1 MGNFSVSVGSLLIGS
16 LTTFLISNVESQ
28 MQYVFDTQS
37 RQNRELRNRIAI
49 LHQRLEDIEDEDEN
63 SDSESSNF

>member
-1 MGNFSVSVGSLLIGS
+1 
-16 LTTFLISNVESQ
+16 